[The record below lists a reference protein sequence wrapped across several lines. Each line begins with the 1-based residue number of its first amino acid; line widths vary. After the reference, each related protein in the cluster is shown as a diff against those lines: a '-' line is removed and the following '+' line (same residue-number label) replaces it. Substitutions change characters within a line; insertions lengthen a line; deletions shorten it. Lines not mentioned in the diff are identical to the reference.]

1 MPDHYP
7 VNKIVT
13 TTRPNRHGNLTSS
26 NQALSKSTAHTIK
39 IQNSPAR
46 ARRKL
51 RFHSLARLLSTT
63 LARTF
68 HKTSANSSTSQRKQK
83 TQERLPPPTPH
94 LHDER
99 ETIIHEPLSN
109 TKTLRYS
116 HTYTTTQRQ
125 KTKKKKKKKALQP
138 ACVKNCNSTHSLSR
152 SLTFSRTFH
161 NTAANLS
168 TSLDK
173 QDDRLPVSSSTT
185 TDGKGTT
192 IGERDGDSQRTL
204 DDEARDGWYESAEC
218 GCLRQG
224 NNGVVLLVLPA
235 WMLAVV
241 LLLLMLLML
250 LRWQWRLVQR
260 VEL

>member
-125 KTKKKKKKKALQP
+125 KTKKKKK
-138 ACVKNCNSTHSLSR
+138 LSSQR
-152 SLTFSRTFH
+152 ASRIVIPLTPYLARL
-161 NTAANLS
+161 LS
-168 TSLDK
+168 HAH
-173 QDDRLPVSSSTT
+173 STT
-185 TDGKGTT
+185 QPQTSQRHSTNKTTASQSAAAQRRTEREQRSGNGTGTASAPWMTRRETDGT
-192 IGERDGDSQRTL
+192 RVQNVD
-204 DDEARDGWYESAEC
+204 AC
-218 GCLRQG
+218 GR
-224 NNGVVLLVLPA
+224 VIMA
-235 WMLAVV
+235 WCC
-241 LLLLMLLML
+241 
-250 LRWQWRLVQR
+250 
-260 VEL
+260 